1 MLNGKRSQAYTV
13 RGLFLFC
20 PKTAKAADWPPYVLS
35 ILSPELFNLNSPT
48 SMEEII
54 PKLRGWIN
62 YFRLTEVKGIFDE
75 LDGWLRQKINMSP
88 FPYYCVRTALH
99 GNFFNILVDLN
110 I

>member
-1 MLNGKRSQAYTV
+1 
-13 RGLFLFC
+13 
-20 PKTAKAADWPPYVLS
+20 
-35 ILSPELFNLNSPT
+35 
-48 SMEEII
+48 MEEII

-99 GNFFNILVDLN
+99 GNFLK
-110 I
+110 